1 MGGKKKEK
9 RKNRG
14 RRAEGQKIE
23 KQCGHV
29 YLREQATVKEGGL
42 FTKYCLFKNKI
53 KKNTLSVFF
62 SLFHSLA
69 ASQRFHCPCLQHLE
83 TIRVNNRVLGTGTPA
98 SAPVGLHSG
107 EHENTN
113 HWTPCGQLLQTNKSV
128 CLPIFCFPWHHMTLS
143 QWNPAVEKARR
154 FLF

>member
-1 MGGKKKEK
+1 MCVCIWESRGTQNEGDLSEK
-9 RKNRG
+9 
-14 RRAEGQKIE
+14 
-23 KQCGHV
+23 
-29 YLREQATVKEGGL
+29 
-42 FTKYCLFKNKI
+42 KYCLFKNKM

-98 SAPVGLHSG
+98 SAPVGPRSG